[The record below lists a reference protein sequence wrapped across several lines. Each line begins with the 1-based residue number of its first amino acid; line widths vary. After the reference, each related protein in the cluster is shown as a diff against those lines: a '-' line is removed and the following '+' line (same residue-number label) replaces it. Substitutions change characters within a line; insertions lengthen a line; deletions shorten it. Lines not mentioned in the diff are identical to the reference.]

1 MEEAKYSEKHKPRRL
16 GYGPLSAI
24 LVTVGSFFAS
34 EILAGLVLG
43 LVPAVF
49 GVGESALT
57 RWLETSVV
65 AQFLMAVLVVGAM
78 LGLIT
83 AFLHRR
89 EVTWRAIGLVR
100 PRGSDVWRA
109 LAGYAVYFAAFL
121 VIAQVASALMPSLN
135 LEQEQEI
142 LFDKS
147 TSGNGLWLVFLSLV
161 LLPAFAEEVIFR
173 GFLYSGLR
181 IKWHS
186 ITAAVVTSVLF
197 AIAHLQ
203 VGSGN
208 ALLWVAA
215 LDTFILSMVLVYLRE
230 KTGGLAAPIII
241 HFIKNGLA
249 FTFLFLVN
257 I

>member
-1 MEEAKYSEKHKPRRL
+1 MEEVKRSEHKPRRI
-16 GYGPLSAI
+16 GYGPLPAI
-24 LVTVGSFFAS
+24 LVTAGSFFAS

-43 LVPAVF
+43 LVPAAF
-49 GVGESALT
+49 GVSELT
-57 RWLETSVV
+57 LKRWLDSSVV
-65 AQFLMAVLVVGAM
+65 AQFLTVALVVTAM
-78 LGLIT
+78 LGLIA
-83 AFLHRR
+83 AFLHSRK
-89 EVTWRAIGLVR
+89 VKWTAIGLAK

-121 VIAQVASALMPSLN
+121 VIAQIASALVPSLN

-147 TSGNGLWLVFLSLV
+147 TSGDGLWLVFLSLV

-181 IKWHS
+181 TKWRKV
-186 ITAAVVTSVLF
+186 TAAVVTSVLF

-203 VGSGN
+203 IGSGN

-215 LDTFILSMVLVYLRE
+215 LDTFILSMILVYLRE
-230 KTGGLAAPIII
+230 KTGGLAAPMLV
-241 HFIKNGLA
+241 HFIKNSLA
-249 FTFLFLVN
+249 FTFLFLIN